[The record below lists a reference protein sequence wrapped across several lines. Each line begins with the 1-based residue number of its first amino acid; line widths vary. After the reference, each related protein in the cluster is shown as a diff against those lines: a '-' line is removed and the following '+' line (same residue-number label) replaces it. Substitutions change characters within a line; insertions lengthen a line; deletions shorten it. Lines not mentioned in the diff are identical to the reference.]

1 MSRRTVSSASVAGTS
16 GVTPTPSQ
24 FVSVIG
30 LTDAATR

>member
-24 FVSVIG
+24 FAVIG